1 MLLLMADTAVWEE
14 TDGTELFLPDGAA
27 ERAVFDLSLP
37 EREELQRL
45 LASEVGNRAV
55 ETS

>member
-14 TDGTELFLPDGAA
+14 TDGAELFLADGAA
-27 ERAVFDLSLP
+27 ERAVFDLSLA
-37 EREELQRL
+37 ELEELQRL
-45 LASEVGNRAV
+45 LASESGDHAV

>member
-45 LASEVGNRAV
+45 LASEVGNRAM